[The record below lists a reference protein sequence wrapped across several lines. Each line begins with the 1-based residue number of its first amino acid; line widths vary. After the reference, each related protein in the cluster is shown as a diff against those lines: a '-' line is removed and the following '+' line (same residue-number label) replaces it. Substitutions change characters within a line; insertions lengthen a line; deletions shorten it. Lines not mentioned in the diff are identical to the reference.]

1 MVDERKDRPEN
12 AERDKAQKEEYTDRQ
27 GNQHRQVE
35 DRDPD
40 TEIPVVGGDPS
51 SAPDFDQK
59 RKMVSPDPKK
69 VWEAELKRI
78 ERDKKST
85 GDDPDREM
93 RDRG

>member
-1 MVDERKDRPEN
+1 MVDERKDRPDD
-12 AERDKAQKEEYTDRQ
+12 AERDEEQKEEYTDRQ

-51 SAPDFDQK
+51 SAPDFDQH
-59 RKMVSPDPKK
+59 RKTVAPDPKK
-69 VWEAELKRI
+69 VREAELKRI
-78 ERDKKST
+78 ERDEESPD
-85 GDDPDREM
+85 GDPDRET